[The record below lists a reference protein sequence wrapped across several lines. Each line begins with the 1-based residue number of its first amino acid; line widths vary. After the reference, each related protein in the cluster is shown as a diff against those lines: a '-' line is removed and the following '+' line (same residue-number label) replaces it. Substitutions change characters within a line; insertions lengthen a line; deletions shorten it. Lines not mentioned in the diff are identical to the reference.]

1 MERARLSLSGLSVG
15 DAFGEQFFG
24 YGDAVED
31 VIARRATEPGMWPY
45 TDDTEMALG
54 VIKVLDRYGHVDQ
67 DELARVFAERFVR
80 GQRGGYGAT
89 AQAILRHIWAG
100 MPWREA
106 AGGVFSGMGSMGNGA
121 AMRVAPLGA
130 YFADDY
136 SRVVSEARLSAE
148 VTHAHAEGQA
158 GAIAVAAAAAFA
170 WNTRKGL
177 REDSGTQLL
186 RCVLEHT
193 PAGDT
198 RRGIEQALSLSRD
211 LSWQTA
217 ASLLGNGGKLSAPDT
232 VPFCL
237 WCAARHL
244 GDYEVA
250 LWTTVAGLGDMDTNC
265 AIVGGIV
272 ALSVGADSIPRA
284 WLNAREPV

>member
-1 MERARLSLSGLSVG
+1 
-15 DAFGEQFFG
+15 
-24 YGDAVED
+24 
-31 VIARRATEPGMWPY
+31 
-45 TDDTEMALG
+45 
-54 VIKVLDRYGHVDQ
+54 
-67 DELARVFAERFVR
+67 
-80 GQRGGYGAT
+80 
-89 AQAILRHIWAG
+89 
-100 MPWREA
+100 
-106 AGGVFSGMGSMGNGA
+106 MGNGA